1 VFALSYPPWWADLS
15 PGKAVGALRV
25 EELPGKRDLD
35 PNPFPFDVQ
44 CNKSFSDWPSTEVV
58 RQEI

>member
-1 VFALSYPPWWADLS
+1 M
-15 PGKAVGALRV
+15 GALRV